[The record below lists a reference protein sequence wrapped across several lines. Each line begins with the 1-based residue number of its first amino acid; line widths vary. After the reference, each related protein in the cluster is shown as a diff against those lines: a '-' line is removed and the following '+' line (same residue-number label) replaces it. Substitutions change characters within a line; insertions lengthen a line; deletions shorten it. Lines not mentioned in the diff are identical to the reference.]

1 MSGFAPLEPRKKGNP
16 FLGMSKRTP
25 LRMFVKRTMR
35 SSTTPADS
43 TAEDEI
49 IFFTSRFAVPVGTAL
64 GGGPLGVGGWE
75 EGALQSK
82 SWQVPTRRQMKHHR
96 VRQLSW

>member
-1 MSGFAPLEPRKKGNP
+1 
-16 FLGMSKRTP
+16 
-25 LRMFVKRTMR
+25 MR

-75 EGALQSK
+75 DGALQSK
-82 SWQVPTRRQMKHHR
+82 SWQVPT
-96 VRQLSW
+96 